1 MTTQLPTIK
10 LSGRTYAPALDAQEN
25 LEFLLETLED
35 ESRDQ
40 IYLEVSLYFNKGN
53 NTYAIGYTGER
64 VEYNMTTPL
73 PVKLNIEESDIVNIS
88 NYIKAKL
95 EAGDP
100 IGIYEPA
107 TSYYLIDQQGHIGNI
122 FNYRWA

>member
-1 MTTQLPTIK
+1 MNTQLPTIK
-10 LSGRTYAPALDAQEN
+10 ISGRTYKPALTASEN

-40 IYLEVSLYFNKGN
+40 GYLEVSLYFNKEN
-53 NTYAIGYTGER
+53 NTYALGYTGER

-73 PVKLNIEESDIVNIS
+73 PVKLNIEESDIVNII

-100 IGIYEPA
+100 IGIFEPA

>member
-1 MTTQLPTIK
+1 MKNLPKIK
-10 LSGRTYAPALDAQEN
+10 LSGRTYTPALTAQEN

-35 ESRDQ
+35 ESQ
-40 IYLEVSLYFNKGN
+40 GQEYLELSLYFNKDN

-73 PVKLNIEESDIVNIS
+73 PVKLSIEESDIVNIT

-100 IGIYEPA
+100 IGIFEPA

>member
-1 MTTQLPTIK
+1 MNLPKIK
-10 LSGRTYAPALDAQEN
+10 LSGRTYTPALDAKEN
-25 LEFLLETLED
+25 LDFLLETLED
-35 ESRDQ
+35 ESQ
-40 IYLEVSLYFNKGN
+40 GQEYLELSLYFNKEN
-53 NTYAIGYTGER
+53 NTYALGYTGER
-64 VEYNMTTPL
+64 VEYNMSTPY
-73 PVKLNIEESDIVNIS
+73 PCKLNIEESDIVNIA

-100 IGIYEPA
+100 IGIFEPA